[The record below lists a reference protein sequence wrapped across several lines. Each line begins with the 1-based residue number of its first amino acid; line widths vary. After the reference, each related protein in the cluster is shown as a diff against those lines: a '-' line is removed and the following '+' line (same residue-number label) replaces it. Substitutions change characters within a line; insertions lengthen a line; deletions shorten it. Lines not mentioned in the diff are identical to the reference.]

1 MSKEENR
8 EWLKAFAFLVAV
20 TGGAVVVLLHNF

>member
-8 EWLKAFAFLVAV
+8 EWLKAFVFLLAV
-20 TGGAVVVLLHNF
+20 TGGAVVALLHSF